1 MGVVLNALTHVA
13 IGAGNVVGVA
23 IRLGHGEVSC
33 SGPKP
38 RMETATPV
46 RGIQVVDAGV
56 EPAVHRLVD
65 EVQLS
70 LDVSA
75 PAQWR
80 VYRGGA
86 QSRASGR
93 SSPSPYPRSSNTP
106 DSSAGNMGF
115 RVSGDLDL
123 TGPPSSDS

>member
-56 EPAVHRLVD
+56 VPAVHRLVD

-93 SSPSPYPRSSNTP
+93 SSPSPSRAARTP
-106 DSSAGNMGF
+106 PTAAQGTWDSACRATWTSPAHLK
-115 RVSGDLDL
+115 R
-123 TGPPSSDS
+123 